1 MKSEPGGV
9 DGVFIYY
16 RESTSASEYSK
27 VTVLGPDAD
36 SFYISFLKPGVSYD
50 IKIQS
55 FNRAGASG
63 FSSIIAARTTGKNTS
78 YKKFSFNQIGGN
90 F

>member
-16 RESTSASEYSK
+16 RESTSATEYSK
-27 VTVLGPDAD
+27 VTVLGEDTE

-63 FSSIIAARTTGKNTS
+63 FSSIIAAKTTGNS
-78 YKKFSFNQIGGN
+78 YKKLKIS
-90 F
+90 